1 MRHERRRQGPARG
14 RPRRRVAL
22 GSAVMVAALVTLTAC
37 GSSEPTAAPPSPAVR
52 HGALT
57 VDGRVRTY
65 RVFVPTTLEAESR
78 PPLVL
83 VLGGVGNSAENMVS
97 ATEFD
102 RQGSVGNFIAA
113 YPEGLDL
120 TWNAGFCCA
129 SGTTSGVDDVAFL
142 SQLIHRLVA
151 DHDADPERVYAAG
164 VSAGAMMA
172 YRLACEL
179 PGQIAGV
186 GSVAGAMVLDRCQP
200 DHGVPVIEIHGTD
213 DQLVPYEGGP
223 VRPEGVATQPAPST
237 LAVAER
243 WAALNGCPAAPDE
256 ETDGLVTTLSW
267 TGCPDGAAVKLVAVE
282 GGGHTWFATGL
293 GPANGAVDATTLIWD
308 FFSSGQG
315 DT

>member
-1 MRHERRRQGPARG
+1 MRHQRHHQGQNQG
-14 RPRRRVAL
+14 RPSRAVGFGWAAMVTALVAL
-22 GSAVMVAALVTLTAC
+22 SAC
-37 GSSEPTAAPPSPAVR
+37 GSSEPASAPPRPAVQQ
-52 HGALT
+52 GELN
-57 VDGRVRTY
+57 VDGQVRTY
-65 RVFVPTTLEAESR
+65 RVFVPTTLEAGSR

-102 RQGSVGNFIAA
+102 RQASVGNFIAA

-142 SQLIHRLVA
+142 SQLIDRLVSE
-151 DHDADPERVYAAG
+151 HDADPERVYATG

-179 PGQIAGV
+179 PGRIAGV
-186 GSVAGAMVLDRCQP
+186 GSVAGAMVLDQCQP
-200 DHGVPVIEIHGTD
+200 DQGVQVIEIHGTE
-213 DQLVPYEGGP
+213 DQLVPYQGGL
-223 VRPEGVATQPAPST
+223 VRPEGVATQPAPPT

-243 WAALNGCPAAPDE
+243 WAALNGCPAGPEE
-256 ETDGLVTTLSW
+256 ETDGLVTTLTW
-267 TGCPDGAAVKLVAVE
+267 TDCPDGADVKLVAVE

-293 GPANGAVDATTLIWD
+293 GAANGAVDATTLIWD

-315 DT
+315 DA

>member
-1 MRHERRRQGPARG
+1 MWGWTAM
-14 RPRRRVAL
+14 L
-22 GSAVMVAALVTLTAC
+22 MALVAVTAC
-37 GSSEPTAAPPSPAVR
+37 GGSEPASAPPGPAVQQ
-52 HGALT
+52 GELT
-57 VDGRVRTY
+57 VDGQVRTY
-65 RVFVPTTLEAESR
+65 RVFVPTTLEAGSR

-102 RQGSVGNFIAA
+102 RQASIGNFIAA

-142 SQLIHRLVA
+142 SQLIDRLVSE
-151 DHDADPERVYAAG
+151 HDADPERVYATG

-172 YRLACEL
+172 YRLACER

-186 GSVAGAMVLDRCQP
+186 GSVAGAMILDRCQP
-200 DHGVPVIEIHGTD
+200 DQSVPVIEIHGTE
-213 DQLVPYEGGP
+213 DQLVPYKGGL
-223 VRPEGVATQPAPST
+223 VRPEGVATQPAPPT
-237 LAVAER
+237 LAVAEH
-243 WAALNGCPAAPDE
+243 WAALNGCPSGPEE
-256 ETDGLVTTLSW
+256 ETDGLVTTLTW
-267 TGCPDGAAVKLVAVE
+267 TDCPDGADVKLVAVE

-293 GPANGAVDATTLIWD
+293 GPANGAVDATSLIWD

-315 DT
+315 GA